1 MLPSIPTLKLEE
13 VNRPL
18 KHFPQ
23 TTPTN
28 LSSLLLLRGG
38 TVGAEPYT
46 TVDPF
51 LPPVTR
57 ASRCQVYPFV
67 RFGDDARD
75 GANIQYE
82 SIIGRI
88 QEGRF
93 SRWSRHLDPS
103 VTAIVLVSWYHGI
116 MVSWLT
122 MTRNDA

>member
-23 TTPTN
+23 TTQTTQTTVHPLPTVSTTAAARWN
-28 LSSLLLLRGG
+28 S
-38 TVGAEPYT
+38 GAEPYT

-82 SIIGRI
+82 I
-88 QEGRF
+88 
-93 SRWSRHLDPS
+93 
-103 VTAIVLVSWYHGI
+103 
-116 MVSWLT
+116 
-122 MTRNDA
+122 